1 MRLFIALEPTPEFRD
16 ALAELQERLKAAGV
30 EGRYL
35 IPSNLHLT
43 LAFIGEWQEDI
54 SQILPIVEKPFT
66 ITLSHLGVFT
76 GAKVLWAGVE
86 PSGELDALA
95 EHVREELD
103 ERKIPY
109 DHQGFYPH
117 ITLARKPV
125 LPSEDALVSVQVPRA
140 SMIVREVC
148 LYQSLHEAEG
158 MRYIVLGKSGRF

>member
-1 MRLFIALEPTPEFRD
+1 MRLFIALAATPEFRD

-86 PSGELDALA
+86 PSGELDALE

-109 DHQGFYPH
+109 DHQEFNAH
-117 ITLARKPV
+117 ITLVRKPV
-125 LPSEDALVSVQVPRA
+125 LPDDDVLFSVQVPRA

-148 LYQSLHEAEG
+148 LYESVHEADG
-158 MRYIVLGKSGRF
+158 MRYTVIGRPGT